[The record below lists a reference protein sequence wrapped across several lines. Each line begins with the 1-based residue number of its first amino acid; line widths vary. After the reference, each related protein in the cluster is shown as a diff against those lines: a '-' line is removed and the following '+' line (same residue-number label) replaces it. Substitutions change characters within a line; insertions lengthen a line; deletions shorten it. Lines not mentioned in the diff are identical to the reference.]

1 MHWIEYEKLALHRDH
16 LTSVEQRRLEELDAE
31 DERIGN
37 DVAGYWFPEIIG
49 GYLTIL
55 LVAGLV
61 FFI

>member
-1 MHWIEYEKLALHRDH
+1 MHWIEYEKLALHRNQ
-16 LTSVEQRRLEELDAE
+16 LTPKEQRRLEEMDAE

-37 DVAGYWFPEIIG
+37 DVAGFWFPEIIG
-49 GYLTIL
+49 GYLVIL